1 MTYNFIKDGLG
12 KGQSWGKKSRWTYG
26 YSFVRQNT
34 LFFKSIIIK
43 KSDYDIVGIIPF
55 IGWLIEPIIVLS
67 TKDGRRLGDRAANTQ
82 VVEIKKHYN

>member
-1 MTYNFIKDGLG
+1 LTYNFIKDGLG
-12 KGQSWGKKSRWTYG
+12 KGQSWGKKAVG
-26 YSFVRQNT
+26 LMVIH
-34 LFFKSIIIK
+34 L
-43 KSDYDIVGIIPF
+43 SDKTPCSLSQSLLRNLIMILLGIIPF